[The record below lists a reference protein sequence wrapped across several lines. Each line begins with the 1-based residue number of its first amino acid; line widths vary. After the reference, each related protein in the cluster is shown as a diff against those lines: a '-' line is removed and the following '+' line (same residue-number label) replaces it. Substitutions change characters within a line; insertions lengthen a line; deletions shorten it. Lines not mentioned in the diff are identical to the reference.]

1 MNIQEATALGVI
13 IGAVAAPFVKVII
26 SLFKKDTKDYNDN
39 KSLTYREF
47 LNEKDTIYNDMDI
60 KIEKATKEL
69 ATKESVSHLSE
80 GFIDLKKNVEKKF
93 DEFQKTLQDMAINIA
108 VLAERRGQPRE

>member
-1 MNIQEATALGVI
+1 MNIQEATALGII
-13 IGAVAAPFVKVII
+13 IGAIVAPFVKIII
-26 SLFKKDTKDYNDN
+26 SLFKKENKDCDN

-47 LNEKDTIYNDMDI
+47 LNEKDTIYSDMDI

-69 ATKESVSHLSE
+69 ASKESVAHLSE

-93 DEFQKTLQDMAINIA
+93 DDFQKTLQDMAINVA
-108 VLAERRGQPRE
+108 VLAERRSKSRE